1 MTDIGLAS
9 PDRVG
14 EWLRAATAD
23 PASLPDEGY
32 EALLGADGRQLEDLC
47 ELADSLRE
55 QTVGNALTYVVN
67 RNLDPSAVAGADP
80 GSRER
85 LAALVAEARELGA
98 TEICMQGLL
107 PPDSDDDYLDLIAA
121 VKASVPE
128 IHLHAFRPAE
138 LLDGAARRGV
148 PLDEFLT
155 AARQAGLGSVPGT
168 AARIL
173 DDGVRARLAGGQDL
187 PVSRWVEVIEAAH
200 RAGLR
205 STSTMVF
212 GHIEAPAH
220 QVAHLRLLAGIQ
232 DRTGG
237 FTEFIAMPYVPAA
250 VAVTAP
256 GLAGTNV
263 PGPSWRQSRAVHAV
277 ARLMLHERIGNIQA
291 AWPKFGL
298 DASVAL
304 LRGGAND
311 LGGLLLDGRLAP
323 DAGAEAGLVL
333 TLDDIERVARELGRP
348 RWQRTTGYGKVLTG
362 ALRSRRDSGGRPDR
376 WRGLRR
382 DRHGH
387 SARAAG
393 QGIVCHHRAGG
404 RRRRDVA
411 GQPLPRRFLRHP
423 LTPVLVLLPAEP

>member
-1 MTDIGLAS
+1 VTDIGLPS

-14 EWLRAATAD
+14 EWLRTATAD

-32 EALLGADGRQLEDLC
+32 AALLGADGRQLEDLC

-55 QTVGNALTYVVN
+55 QTVGNALTYIVN
-67 RNLDPSAVAGADP
+67 RNLDTSAVAGADQ
-80 GSRER
+80 GSRRR
-85 LAALVAEARELGA
+85 LAALAVEASEFGA
-98 TEICMQGLL
+98 TEICMQGPLG
-107 PPDSDDDYLDLIAA
+107 DSDDDYLDLIAA

-173 DDGVRARLAGGQDL
+173 DDGVRARLAGGPDL

-200 RAGLR
+200 RAGLP

-237 FTEFIAMPYVPAA
+237 FTEFIAMPFVPAA
-250 VAVTAP
+250 AAVTAP

-277 ARLMLHERIGNIQA
+277 ARLMLHGRIGNIQA
-291 AWPKFGL
+291 AWPKYGL
-298 DASVAL
+298 DASVPL

-333 TLDDIERVARELGRP
+333 TLDDIERVARELARP
-348 RWQRTTGYGKVLTG
+348 LRQRTTGYGKVLAG
-362 ALRSRRDSGGRPDR
+362 ALRSRRDGGGRADR

-382 DRHGH
+382 DRDGH
-387 SARAAG
+387 SARAPRPE
-393 QGIVCHHRAGG
+393 IVRHHRAGG

-411 GQPLPRRFLRHP
+411 GQPLPGRVLRHP
-423 LTPVLVLLPAEP
+423 LAPVLVLLPAEP